1 MAKHRFAIGGMSCAA
16 CQANVEKTVQRLPG
30 VDAVSVNLL
39 TGTMTVE
46 GSVSPETVRKTVEQ
60 AGYDV
65 VILNDEDTASDKSTE
80 KHFTVTGMNCA
91 ACQANVEK
99 AVSRIEGV
107 SSVSVNLLSGAMA
120 INYGAPAN
128 KEKIMD
134 AVISAGYGITEGSVK
149 RERQIRKNSAEEAQ
163 KMKRR
168 IISSLFFLIPL
179 MFIAMGHMMGIL
191 LPNAISGA
199 EHAVRYAI
207 LQLALT
213 LPIVLINRSFYTSG
227 FKGLIRLMPNMD
239 TLIALG
245 SAAALAYGIF
255 AIIRMAMGVAA
266 GDWALVGLYRHQ
278 LYFESAA
285 MILTL
290 ISIGKYLETRAKGR
304 TTDAIESL
312 LELAPDEA
320 LLVSEDGSVKNVPTS
335 RVAVGDILEI
345 RPGTRIPVD
354 GIVTKG
360 RSSVDESALTG
371 ESIPVPKDI
380 GDKVIAATM
389 NTTGNLHL
397 RATQVGDDTT
407 LAHIAALVE
416 DANATKAPIARLA
429 DRIAAIFVP
438 AVLALA
444 LITAIV
450 WLILGYSFEFA
461 LSNAISVLVISCP
474 CALGLATPV
483 AIMVGTGKGA
493 QLGILFKSA
502 ESLENLENVN
512 TVLLDKTGTITEGKP
527 EVTDVI
533 PFQGQS
539 QRDLLILA
547 ATLERPSEHPLATAI
562 VKAAEFNKLDTLAYR
577 DFAVHSGEGVSA
589 TVDGRICYAGNMS
602 LMRKLGVDRR
612 GADKKAENLAKEGKT
627 PLYIADQEH
636 LLGMVA
642 VQDKVKPT
650 SVAAIKKMQELGR
663 KVIMLTGDNRNTA
676 AAIQAEI
683 GTDSY
688 LAEVMPADKDAEI
701 RRLQERKNIVAMV
714 GDGINDAP
722 ALARADA
729 GIAIGAGTDIAI
741 ESADIVLMKNDLLDI
756 PTAIELS
763 SATMRNIKQNLFW
776 AFFYNI
782 LGIPIAAGLFYFPF
796 GLRLSPM
803 IAAAAMSLS
812 SLFVVANALRLRHFQ
827 PSDDDSSSRETLG
840 TQRFSRKTD
849 NVSRKLKNS
858 DHPASTEGEEDL
870 MKKIIHIDGMSC
882 EHCQHAVEG
891 ALMDLPG
898 VTSAKVN
905 LKKKEAVLQTQQV
918 LNNDDIKAVV
928 KQAGFTVT
936 DIEDKK
942 GLFR

>member
-1 MAKHRFAIGGMSCAA
+1 MAKHRYAIGGMSCAA
-16 CQANVEKTVQRLPG
+16 CQANVEKTVRRLDG
-30 VDAVSVNLL
+30 VDAVAVNLL
-39 TGTMTVE
+39 TGTMTVD
-46 GSVSPETVRKTVEQ
+46 GTVAPETVRAAVEQ
-60 AGYDV
+60 AGYEAALLD
-65 VILNDEDTASDKSTE
+65 DEDESDGNDDN
-80 KHFTVTGMNCA
+80 HFTVTGMSCA

-99 AVSRIEGV
+99 AVSRIDGV
-107 SSVSVNLLSGAMA
+107 SSVAVNLLSGAMTV
-120 INYGAPAN
+120 NYDTPAN
-128 KEKIMD
+128 KEAIMD
-134 AVISAGYGITEGSVK
+134 AVTSAGYGITEGAPKKEQSISK
-149 RERQIRKNSAEEAQ
+149 STAEEAEQ
-163 KMKRR
+163 IKRR
-168 IISSLFFLIPL
+168 IIYSLFFLIPL
-179 MFIAMGHMMGIL
+179 MFIAMGHMMGMP
-191 LPNAISGA
+191 LPSFLTGP
-199 EHAVRYAI
+199 EHAVRYAG

-213 LPIVLINRSFYTSG
+213 LPVVIINRKFYTNG
-227 FKGLIRLMPNMD
+227 FKGLLRLMPNMD
-239 TLIALG
+239 TLVALG
-245 SAAALAYGIF
+245 SAAALVYGIF
-255 AIIRMAMGVAA
+255 AIIRMTMGIAA
-266 GDWALVGLYRHQ
+266 DDWALVDVYRHQ

-290 ISIGKYLETRAKGR
+290 ISIGKYLEARSKGR
-304 TTDAIESL
+304 TTDAIEGL

-320 LLVSEDGSVKNVPTS
+320 LLVSTDGSVHTVPTN

-345 RPGTRIPVD
+345 RPGARIPVD
-354 GIVTKG
+354 GVVVEG
-360 RSSVDESALTG
+360 RSSIDESALTG

-389 NTTGNLHL
+389 NTTGNLRF

-407 LAHIAALVE
+407 LAHIVALVE

-429 DRIAAIFVP
+429 DRIAAVFVP
-438 AVLALA
+438 VVMAIA

-450 WLILGYSFEFA
+450 WLLLGYGFELA

-502 ESLENLENVN
+502 ESLERLHNVN
-512 TVLLDKTGTITEGKP
+512 TVVLDKTGTITEGHP

-562 VKAAEFNKLDTLAYR
+562 VEAAEYNKLDTLAYR
-577 DFAVHSGEGVSA
+577 DFEAHSGEGVSA
-589 TVDGRICYAGNMS
+589 CIEGRTCYAGNIS
-602 LMRKLGVDRR
+602 LMSKLGVDRR

-627 PLYIADQEH
+627 PLYISDDQR
-636 LLGMVA
+636 LLGMIA
-642 VQDKVKPT
+642 VQDQLKPT
-650 SVAAIKKMQELGR
+650 SIAAIRRMQELGR

-701 RRLQERKNIVAMV
+701 RRLQERKNVVAMV

-741 ESADIVLMKNDLLDI
+741 ESADVVLMKNDLMDI
-756 PTAIELS
+756 PAAIELS
-763 SATMRNIKQNLFW
+763 KATIRNIKQNLFW

-782 LGIPIAAGLFYFPF
+782 LGIPIAAGIFYIPF

-803 IAAAAMSLS
+803 IGAAAMSMS
-812 SLFVVANALRLRHFQ
+812 SLFVVSNALRLRKFR
-827 PSDDDSSSRETLG
+827 PSHDDPIPTE
-840 TQRFSRKTD
+840 
-849 NVSRKLKNS
+849 
-858 DHPASTEGEEDL
+858 PASTQTLSDDTMIAPTQSESPDNPDSMEGDEHL
-870 MKKIIHIDGMSC
+870 MKKIVHIDGMSC
-882 EHCQHAVEG
+882 EHCQRSAES
-891 ALMDLPG
+891 ALNGLPG

-905 LKKKEAVLQTQQV
+905 LKKKQAVVHSDGV
-918 LNNDDIKAVV
+918 LDNDDIKAVV
-928 KQAGFTVT
+928 KEAGFTVT

-942 GLFR
+942 GLFG